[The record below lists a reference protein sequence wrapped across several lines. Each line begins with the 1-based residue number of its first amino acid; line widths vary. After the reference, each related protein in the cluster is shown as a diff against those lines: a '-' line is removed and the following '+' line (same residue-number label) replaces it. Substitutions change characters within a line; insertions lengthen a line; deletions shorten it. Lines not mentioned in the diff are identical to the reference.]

1 MSHLI
6 TFLLALLFSVNGSV
20 LEGSIEIRHSTLAA
34 EETAD
39 QQVFRA
45 ATQDELE
52 SIQSSGQFSVVP
64 GGSMRLPGVHVRWF
78 DGSQQDAQT
87 WAAQAAAQAE
97 GPLHIS
103 KWRDINGFYW
113 DGDRNLEPVAQS
125 WLSPDPLG
133 HDADPSLYTFSGGNP
148 VNYFDP
154 DGRLAT
160 TAGLTN
166 GAGTWRI
173 PAPGTASGLT
183 PWKPASLACGPTGWS
198 VPIGMRRIPWATM
211 PTRPSTPFAPT
222 VIRSTIL
229 TRMEGWQQR
238 RAWTRA
244 TRIGRWACFKDC
256 ALKASLCMMR
266 RKEHCRLA
274 LRGRRLPTD
283 KGTMTDAI
291 NAYGES
297 LLGATDPSIH
307 EQMEGQLLSYI
318 ITTLAIPG
326 AGEEEME
333 TGASASWLNNIRTT
347 TAAETT
353 AGQTYQIMDGVR
365 RATAANL
372 TGATTIDAEILDANM
387 VSQGVQRIFEV
398 FHG

>member
-160 TAGLTN
+160 TAGLTDGADLAHSSAWHGEWVDPMETCQLGLRPYGLVGSYWYAADSLGHNADPSLYAFCAN
-166 GAGTWRI
+166 GNPVNYFDPDGRLATTAGLDESDANRSVGVFQGLCAQGVALHD
-173 PAPGTASGLT
+173 APESIADWL
-183 PWKPASLACGPTGWS
+183 CGG
-198 VPIGMRRIPWATM
+198 GDCQ
-211 PTRPSTPFAPT
+211 PTR
-222 VIRSTIL
+222 
-229 TRMEGWQQR
+229 
-238 RAWTRA
+238 
-244 TRIGRWACFKDC
+244 
-256 ALKASLCMMR
+256 
-266 RKEHCRLA
+266 
-274 LRGRRLPTD
+274 
-283 KGTMTDAI
+283 GTMTDAI